1 MKPLKHM
8 LYSIGNTPT
17 VKLNTVS
24 KQLGENVSLY
34 AKLEYYNPTGSVT
47 DRAALG
53 LIKDARTSSLAG
65 IKTILIDA
73 VFGNMGPSIAYV
85 AHLLGHSCIIVSPET
100 MSDYNK
106 KQTVA
111 MGAKLILT
119 DRRLGIQGAIKKA
132 EEVWRDT
139 EGSYMLRQF
148 SNDAAPEACRTTL
161 GPELYETFGANLGTL
176 ICGVGSGST
185 ITGTAEYLKKWL
197 PDLHVVAVEPSE
209 SAVLSGKYAGPHGID
224 GIGLGFVPD
233 NYNPYIVDEIIPVC
247 TGDAE
252 AAAKAAFKADGISC
266 GISSGAVL
274 CAAIQYANKNK
285 TDKDIALIFADGAA
299 RYFSRKN
306 F

>member
-8 LYSIGNTPT
+8 LYSIGNTPA

-34 AKLEYYNPTGSVT
+34 AKLEYCNPTGSLT

-65 IKTILIDA
+65 SKTILVDA

-85 AHLLGHSCIIVSPET
+85 AHLLGHKCIIVTPET

-106 KQTVA
+106 KLIIS
-111 MGAKLILT
+111 MGAKLVLT
-119 DRRLGIQGAIKKA
+119 DKRLGIQGAIKKA
-132 EEVWRDT
+132 EEIWSET

-148 SNDAAPEACRTTL
+148 SNDAAPEAYRTTL
-161 GPELYETFGANLGTL
+161 GPEIYDAFGAELGTI

-209 SAVLSGKYAGPHGID
+209 SAILSGKYAGPHGID
-224 GIGLGFVPD
+224 GIGLGFMPD
-233 NYNPYIVDEIIPVC
+233 NYNPYIVDEVIPVC

-252 AAAKAAFKADGISC
+252 AAAKAAFKEIGRAH
-266 GISSGAVL
+266 V
-274 CAAIQYANKNK
+274 
-285 TDKDIALIFADGAA
+285 
-299 RYFSRKN
+299 
-306 F
+306 